1 MYTVVGAS
9 GQVGSVIVEQLLRKG
24 ETVKGIVRNEE
35 KQAAL
40 RKKGA
45 QVAIAD
51 AFDLPALQAAAED
64 TNILFVLTP
73 EVAHSK
79 DIIGDTQKILD
90 HYRQVVQHN
99 TGIRKVVALS
109 SVGAEHATGTGNLQM
124 SYMLEHAFTGLPEEQ
139 VFIRPVYYFSNWMVY
154 LPVIKEKKVL
164 PSFMPVDFLLPMIS
178 PMDVAAL
185 AADILV
191 KEEEDTERRIYQL
204 EGPTSYTPAD
214 VAAAFSVALQENIQV
229 DEIPREQWRSN
240 LQEAGFTENAIKN
253 FCEMTDAVIAGKA
266 KMLDKGVTRLK
277 GRTTLQEYLS

>member
-64 TNILFVLTP
+64 TTILFVLTP

-99 TGIRKVVALS
+99 TSIRKVVALS

-164 PSFMPVDFLLPMIS
+164 PSFMPADFLLLMIS

-191 KEEEDTERRIYQL
+191 KEEKDTERRIYQL
-204 EGPTSYTPAD
+204 EGPASYTPAD

-229 DEIPREQWRSN
+229 DEMPREQWRSN

-266 KMLDKGVTRLK
+266 KMLDKGMIRQK
-277 GRTTLQEYLS
+277 GRTLEHI